1 MKSEKIETNFFGL
14 SQQQRE
20 FFKKNGYIGPF
31 KLYESKEMQDI
42 WNKLRRQIL
51 DRSHAVY
58 KTDATSSTNNIANYD
73 RHLDVPFLGQ
83 HICRPEIV
91 HKVRDILGPDILC
104 WRSEF
109 FPKYGGDEGTD
120 WHQADNFAMASGK
133 PQIVWPKDGTGGTIT
148 VWSAFTEAS
157 ERLGCLRFIP
167 KSHNQMHYDELKDM
181 TYKPERINK
190 MEKRGIKRGFF
201 GYDYRELQIDN
212 WVPDEQKAISLP
224 MQAGE
229 FIIFWS
235 TLAHSSLPNNGN
247 FKELRLGFAS
257 RYIPTNVKVYPDT
270 KYLEEYG
277 ACLSLEDYGAVL
289 VSGKDNYG
297 HNFIRKNNT
306 RGIPFPLCE

>member
-1 MKSEKIETNFFGL
+1 MPKNTEINSFGL
-14 SQQQRE
+14 SQQQRM
-20 FFKKNGYIGPF
+20 FFDENGYIGPF
-31 KLYESKEMQDI
+31 KLYERDEMKHI
-42 WNKLRRQIL
+42 WNKLRRQL
-51 DRSHAVY
+51 FDRSHAVY
-58 KTDATSSTNNIANYD
+58 KIDTFSGPNNIANYD
-73 RHLDVPFLGQ
+73 RHLDVPFLGE

-91 HKVRDILGPDILC
+91 HKVRDILGPDLLC

-133 PQIVWPKDGTGGTIT
+133 PQIVWTENKIGGTIT

-167 KSHNQMHYDELKDM
+167 GSHKQMHYDELKGM
-181 TYKPERINK
+181 TYNPERINTI
-190 MEKRGIKRGFF
+190 EKRGIKRGFF
-201 GYDYRELQIDN
+201 GYDYGELQIDD
-212 WVPDEQKAISLP
+212 WVPDESKAISLP

-235 TLAHSSLPNNGN
+235 TLAHSSLPNNGD

-257 RYIPTNVKVYPDT
+257 RYIPTSVKIYPDT

-289 VSGKDNYG
+289 ICGEDNYG
-297 HNFIRKNNT
+297 YNRILNSTT
-306 RGIPFPLCE
+306 RGTSFRKC